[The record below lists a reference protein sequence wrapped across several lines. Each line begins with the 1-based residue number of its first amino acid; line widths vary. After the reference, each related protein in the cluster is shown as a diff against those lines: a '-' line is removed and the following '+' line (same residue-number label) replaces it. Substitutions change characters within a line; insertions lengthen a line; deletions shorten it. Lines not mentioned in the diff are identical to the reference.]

1 MFLTLLDLILG
12 TTFSKVGKRRQYIVA
27 KKAAKYASNRINQA
41 PQRRQNQNKDVQNT
55 EGPTQSLPITD
66 YQIKL
71 FNSLKNKVEN
81 MNNESLS
88 KTKYTVL
95 QKRRKSEDKRKFEV
109 VEVKEEFYK
118 IDPKFLER
126 GDFHLIRTNMNRK
139 IKRINNK
146 EMLDA
151 ERDNNFNKYGKRET
165 NKERKNRLES
175 NKNFRNYGIK
185 ETDLQRKKRE
195 STLSGDT

>member
-1 MFLTLLDLILG
+1 MYGEREIVTGSLIC
-12 TTFSKVGKRRQYIVA
+12 FPNPNIDRDYDERERSIVKNYAEKNNVTEYYGVSVFDNPA
-27 KKAAKYASNRINQA
+27 KS
-41 PQRRQNQNKDVQNT
+41 
-55 EGPTQSLPITD
+55 
-66 YQIKL
+66 
-71 FNSLKNKVEN
+71 
-81 MNNESLS
+81 
-88 KTKYTVL
+88 
-95 QKRRKSEDKRKFEV
+95 
-109 VEVKEEFYK
+109 KEEFYK

-146 EMLDA
+146 EMLDV

-195 STLSGDT
+195 STLSEDT